1 MANIISTAL
10 TWSQEDAAKYFLQ
23 PLFISNNDLSHFDVL
38 TNISGS
44 SIVLDKYSALKD
56 VTKAL
61 NLNDCFEADATQSTN
76 SNVTLT
82 LCRLEVEHAQKAI
95 ALYNHIKSQLL
106 RTGVQRM
113 DMTGTLLMEMVSEIL
128 MGAIKRDFS
137 TILWWGKAAGGVG
150 TQGLCDGIWE
160 AVSGI
165 PAAQQVTESGVVLT
179 DLANMMAART
189 NEVAASEQ
197 VMFMSRAMADAY
209 KVALQAAGTHVAAY
223 AALQDGIGELYYN
236 GVQII
241 VKPDW
246 DVNIAAYGA
255 SLSAGAP
262 TAVGNT
268 KCAMLVAKDAIAIGT
283 DYEIQDV
290 DMWYNRDC
298 KENRFRMSYS
308 FGAALKDSGLVVTC
322 AQ

>member
-1 MANIISTAL
+1 MANIINTAL

-23 PLFISNNDLSHFDVL
+23 PLFISNNDLTHFDVM

-44 SIVLDKYSALKD
+44 SIILDKYSALKD
-56 VTKAL
+56 VTKAQ
-61 NLNDCFEADATQSTN
+61 NLVDCFDADATQSTN

-106 RTGVQRM
+106 RTGVNRA
-113 DMTGTLLMEMVSEIL
+113 DMSGTLLMTMVSEIL

-165 PAAQQVTESGVVLT
+165 PAGQQVAETGVVLT
-179 DLANMMAART
+179 DLENMMAART
-189 NEVAASEQ
+189 NELAAAES

-209 KVALQAAGTHVAAY
+209 KSALQAAGTHVAAY
-223 AALQDGIGELYYN
+223 AALQDGIGELFYN
-236 GVQII
+236 GIQII

-255 SLSAGAP
+255 SLSTGAP
-262 TAVGNT
+262 TATANT
-268 KCAMLVAKDAIAIGT
+268 KAAMLVAKDAIAVGT
-283 DYEIQDV
+283 DWEIQDV

-308 FGAALKDSGLVVTC
+308 FGTALKDSGLVVTC